1 MFKNRFDTA
10 TIKATIDENGFLVD
24 TPVVARIGVQVYYR
38 EDGSF
43 VREFRPAEEVF
54 KEESL
59 ASYQGKPMT
68 LDHVFVNSDNA
79 KDVVVGSVTGKAEA
93 LGSTVIAPIVVYSQE
108 AIDEA
113 IAGKARELSVGYSA
127 VLDETP
133 GWGNPVTG
141 EYVLRSDNTQ
151 DLDIPADW
159 QEFDAIQRDIKVNHL
174 AMVSKG
180 RAGIA
185 KLNMDG
191 QQENPYTDNVD
202 LNTKE
207 NKMTVKIKIDSVEV
221 EVAKEVADHI
231 SKINSAVEAQKAKVD
246 SIEAERDALKAKV
259 DAMPAEIDKAVKAAK
274 ADAEAL
280 AALVTVAAEVGV
292 KTDGLDAKGI
302 KVAYVKQVSGLE
314 VADKSDAYIDAAFDI
329 AKDSDKMAE
338 VRKAT
343 AVSDKS
349 DKSDKADDIVD
360 LDPRA
365 CLKKIKK

>member
-1 MFKNRFDTA
+1 MTIKNRFDTA
-10 TIKATIDENGFLVD
+10 TFKATIDENGFLVD
-24 TPVVARIGVQVYYR
+24 TPVVARLGVQVYYT

-68 LDHVFVNSDNA
+68 LDHVLVNSDNA
-79 KDVVVGSVTGKAEA
+79 KDVVVGAVTGKAEA
-93 LGSTVIAPIVVYSQE
+93 LGSTVIAPIVVFSQE
-108 AIDEA
+108 AID
-113 IAGKARELSVGYSA
+113 KARSGNAKELSVGYSA
-127 VLDETP
+127 VLDDTP

-174 AMVSKG
+174 AMVFRG

-221 EVAKEVADHI
+221 EVSKEVADHI
-231 SKINSAVEAQKAKVD
+231 SKINAAVEAQKAKVD
-246 SIEAERDALKAKV
+246 SIEAERDSLKAKV
-259 DAMPAEIDKAVKAAK
+259 DAMPAEIEKAVKAAK

-302 KVAYVKQVSGLE
+302 KVAYVKEVSGLD

-343 AVSDKS
+343 AASDKS
-349 DKSDKADDIVD
+349 DKSDEPKK

-365 CLKKIKK
+365 RLAKIKK

>member
-1 MFKNRFDTA
+1 MNKNRFDTA
-10 TIKATIDENGFLVD
+10 SFKATVDENGFLVD
-24 TPVVARIGVQVYYR
+24 TPVVARLGVQVYYM
-38 EDGSF
+38 EDGST

-54 KEESL
+54 KDESL

-93 LGSTVIAPIVVYSQE
+93 MGSTVIAPIVVYSQQ

-113 IAGKARELSVGYSA
+113 RSGNAKELSVGYSA
-127 VLDETP
+127 YLDETP
-133 GWGNPVTG
+133 GWGDPATG
-141 EYVLRSDNTQ
+141 EYILKSNAQESDV
-151 DLDIPADW
+151 PPDW

-174 AMVSKG
+174 AMVFRG

-191 QQENPYTDNVD
+191 QQENPYTDSVD
-202 LNTKE
+202 SIKE
-207 NKMTVKIKIDSVEV
+207 DVKEMVKIKLDGSQEFEIAP
-221 EVAKEVADHI
+221 EVAAHIEAMNKDAAD
-231 SKINSAVEAQKAKVD
+231 AKAKAD
-246 SIEAERDALKAKV
+246 GIEAERDALKSKV
-259 DAMPAEIDKAVKAAK
+259 DAMPAEIEKAVAKMK

-280 AALVTVAAEVGV
+280 AALVAVAAEVGV
-292 KTDGLDAKGI
+292 KADGLDAKGI
-302 KVAYVKQVSGLE
+302 KVAYVKEVSGLD
-314 VADKSDAYIDAAFDI
+314 VAEKSDAYIDAAFDI
-329 AKDSDKMAE
+329 AKESDKMAE

-343 AVSDKS
+343 VA
-349 DKSDKADDIVD
+349 SDKADAKDVVA